1 MASTLLCLTFSYI
14 LCGYSPEKQADF
26 LDDYIA
32 DGLEVKMLQYIDK
45 INRVN
50 KYLRRFRT
58 QTKINQNVLINYIRQ
73 YYIHSAQ
80 DVRCQ
85 TLQYL

>member
-1 MASTLLCLTFSYI
+1 MI
-14 LCGYSPEKQADF
+14 QD
-26 LDDYIA
+26 
-32 DGLEVKMLQYIDK
+32 IDK